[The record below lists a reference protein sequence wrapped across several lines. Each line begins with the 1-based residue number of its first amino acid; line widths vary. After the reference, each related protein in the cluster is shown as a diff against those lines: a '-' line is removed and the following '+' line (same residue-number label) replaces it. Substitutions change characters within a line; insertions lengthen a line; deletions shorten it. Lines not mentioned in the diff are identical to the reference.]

1 MKGAVVRECNKHREA
16 DEENEVRG
24 GGCLGRAPQ
33 KMGRARNSPTP
44 AAVILHSLGCPTWS
58 IFVLR
63 LCAMSAGCA
72 RPHSSAAA
80 LGFPLSRL
88 SSQRSEILGFA
99 MKLLKTEPCFH
110 LSCS

>member
-1 MKGAVVRECNKHREA
+1 
-16 DEENEVRG
+16 
-24 GGCLGRAPQ
+24 
-33 KMGRARNSPTP
+33 
-44 AAVILHSLGCPTWS
+44 
-58 IFVLR
+58 
-63 LCAMSAGCA
+63 MSAGCA

-88 SSQRSEILGFA
+88 SSWRSEILGFA